1 LGGHA
6 AFCGFRGESLVE
18 GFKACLMPNR
28 DIEDATVR
36 QLQPAT
42 GAQLGEAE
50 RFFMVVWRDSYARR
64 AKVVSH
70 RRALSYPNAAD
81 QHLRHSDRVRKHLPR
96 RAG

>member
-1 LGGHA
+1 MGGHP
-6 AFCGFRGESLVE
+6 AFCGFRGKSLIE
-18 GFKACLMPNR
+18 GCKACLMSNR
-28 DIEDATVR
+28 DIEDAAVR

-50 RFFMVVWRDSYARR
+50 WFFMVVWRDSYARG

-81 QHLRHSDRVRKHLPR
+81 QHFCHGDRVRKHLPR